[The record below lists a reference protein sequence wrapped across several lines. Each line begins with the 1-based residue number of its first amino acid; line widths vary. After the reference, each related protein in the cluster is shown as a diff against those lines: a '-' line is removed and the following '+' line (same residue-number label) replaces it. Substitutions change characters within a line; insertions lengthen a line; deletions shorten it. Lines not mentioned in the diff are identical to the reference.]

1 MASWK
6 RELQMYG
13 TVRAKSMARMAEDN
27 MPPEEIKKVGSRGR
41 NKERTAGYLS
51 KEQAD
56 ICLNCKKKKCTGDP
70 DCFKKRRKEAA
81 CDTGQCSSGT

>member
-13 TVRAKSMARMAEDN
+13 TVRARSMAQMAEDGVS
-27 MPPEEIKKVGSRGR
+27 PDDRKKIGSRGR
-41 NKERTAGYLS
+41 NKERIAGYLS

-56 ICLNCKKKKCTGDP
+56 ICLNCKKKKCSGDP
-70 DCFKKRRKEAA
+70 DCFKKRRKEAT